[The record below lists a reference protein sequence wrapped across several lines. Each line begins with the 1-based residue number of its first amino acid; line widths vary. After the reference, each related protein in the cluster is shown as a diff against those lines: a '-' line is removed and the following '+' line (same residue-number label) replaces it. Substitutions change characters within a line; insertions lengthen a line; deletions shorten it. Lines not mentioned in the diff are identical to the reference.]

1 MATWA
6 DFERDRPELAG
17 LIRARFEQGR
27 DHVLATLRADG
38 SPRVSGIE
46 IAFLDGE
53 IQLGMMHGSRKLADI
68 QRDPRVA
75 LHAATLTAAGTDGM
89 PVDAKLSGQAEIY
102 VDRIDEDHPDAAQL
116 RIDLSHASYIQ
127 VDPDTGAM
135 KVDTW
140 QGN

>member
-6 DFERDRPELAG
+6 DFEHERPELADS
-17 LIRARFEQGR
+17 IRERFEQGR
-27 DHVLATLRADG
+27 DHILATLRVDG

-75 LHAATLTAAGTDGM
+75 LHAATLTAAGADGM
-89 PVDAKLSGQAEIY
+89 PVDAKLSGRAEIY
-102 VDRIDEDHPDAAQL
+102 VDRIDEDHPGAAQL
-116 RIDLSHASYIQ
+116 RIDLSHASYVQ
-127 VDPDTGAM
+127 VDPGTGAM

-140 QGN
+140 RSK